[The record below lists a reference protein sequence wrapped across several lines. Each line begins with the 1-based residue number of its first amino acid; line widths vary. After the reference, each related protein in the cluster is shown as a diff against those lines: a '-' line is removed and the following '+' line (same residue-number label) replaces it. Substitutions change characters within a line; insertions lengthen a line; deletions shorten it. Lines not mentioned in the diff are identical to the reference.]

1 MVDFDLGALS
11 APIEALRSD
20 VNEAYKRLDERWN
33 EVSSAL
39 KKLPIPCS
47 VSTVFDQDEYGG
59 FWTECLEWRK
69 WKGSWRLC
77 IVSYVLDSSR
87 GEETK
92 DVVPYEEW
100 SAEHRLN
107 LLNFVPSL
115 FENAAKQT
123 KQFIS
128 RTSKREVRK

>member
-39 KKLPIPCS
+39 KKLPIPCP
-47 VSTVFDQDEYGG
+47 VSTVVDQDESGG
-59 FWTECLEWRK
+59 FWSECLEWRK

-77 IVSYVLDSSR
+77 FVSYDFDNSR
-87 GEETK
+87 GEEIRE
-92 DVVPYEEW
+92 VVPYEEW

-107 LLNFVPSL
+107 LLKHVPSL
-115 FENAAKQT
+115 FNDAVKQT
-123 KQFIS
+123 KEFIS
-128 RTSKREVRK
+128 RAKSPEVKK